1 MMMKKNITTVIV
13 MALVTINLVLTG
25 IIMFVMVPSLSKVNS
40 LVSKVANIINLELE
54 DPEDTDDS
62 VALADREDKT
72 FDTEIKITLKAD
84 ADGKTH
90 YAAIDSVTVTLNKE
104 ADSYKEVVEVFDN
117 SKTYIQD
124 IITNVYNQYTF
135 SQAQVSGTEIKAKVL
150 EQISEH
156 FDKADCFLN
165 IGFGNL
171 RFQ

>member
-1 MMMKKNITTVIV
+1 MKKNITTVIV

-25 IIMFVMVPSLSKVNS
+25 IIMFIMVPSLNKVNS
-40 LVSKVANIINLELE
+40 LVTKVANIINLELE
-54 DPEDTDDS
+54 DPEETNHN

-72 FDTEIKITLKAD
+72 FESQIQITLKTD

-90 YAAIDSVTVTLNKE
+90 YAGIDSVTITLNKKAE
-104 ADSYKEVVEVFDN
+104 SYEDVAAAFDN

-124 IITNVYNQYTF
+124 IIRNVYAQYTF
-135 SQAQVSGTEIKAKVL
+135 SQAQANGEEIKAKIL
-150 EQISEH
+150 AQISEH
-156 FDKADCFLN
+156 FDNADCFLN